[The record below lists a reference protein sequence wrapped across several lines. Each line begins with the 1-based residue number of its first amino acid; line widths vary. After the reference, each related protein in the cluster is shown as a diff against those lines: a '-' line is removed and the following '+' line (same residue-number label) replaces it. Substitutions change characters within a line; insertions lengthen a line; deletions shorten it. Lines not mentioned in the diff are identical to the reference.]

1 MENQILSNQ
10 YQRKTTYFIMVLL
23 LSLLNGQLLAQAR
36 SEKQGGTQAEPTNP
50 LSITDVSPTPT
61 PPLPALPNIRQ
72 EEQTLSSVAS
82 IFVKRFQFEGNQVVS
97 TQQLSQLLESYQN
110 RELSAEQLQEAK
122 NQITQYY
129 INHKFINSGAIIPDQ
144 KVANG
149 IITIKIIEGKLS
161 EVEVSGNKRVRT
173 AYIQKRLVDKKGVP
187 LNLDVLQERL
197 QLLQQNPLFERI
209 NAELGPGLSLGE
221 GILKINVEE
230 SRPYHFQFNFNNY
243 RSPSVGAY
251 RGEIVG
257 WHHNVT
263 GWGDTF
269 YARYGYGF
277 QRGLKDYNFKY
288 NLPINR
294 YDTAIALH
302 LEHSDAKVVE
312 APFDRIDIE
321 SGADTYALS
330 LTQPL
335 LKKPNKS
342 LDLGLKLEKRQS
354 ETTVLDHLFSF
365 PEGGKNGESNLS
377 VIRFSQDWLNR
388 SRTEVI
394 AARSSFNFGIDA
406 FNATVDNSPD
416 SRFFT
421 WLGQF
426 QYVRRLDFLH
436 NPLLQASQVLFRVDL
451 QKANQG
457 VLSLEKFSVGGATT
471 VRGYRENQM
480 TRDNGLISS
489 LEWRLPLPF
498 LQWRLP
504 KLSKNPEDGIP
515 QLATFIDYGR
525 AWNESSKIPDDP
537 KDIYSIGLGL
547 HWSPSQY
554 INTELYWGHA
564 LRDIP
569 EPTDKDL
576 QDDGIHFELS
586 LLY

>member
-1 MENQILSNQ
+1 MENQKLSNQ
-10 YQRKTTYFIMVLL
+10 YQRKKPYFIIVLL
-23 LSLLNGQLLAQAR
+23 LSLLNGQLLAQAN
-36 SEKQGGTQAEPTNP
+36 SEEQGTQAEPNNP
-50 LSITDVSPTPT
+50 LSVTDDPSTPT
-61 PPLPALPNIRQ
+61 LPLPTLPNILQ
-72 EEQTLSSVAS
+72 EEQTLSSVAH

-144 KVANG
+144 KVVDG

-161 EVEVSGNKRVRT
+161 AVEVSGNKRVRT
-173 AYIQKRLVDKKGVP
+173 AYIQKRLADKKGVP
-187 LNLDVLQERL
+187 LNLDILQERL

-221 GILKINVEE
+221 GILRINVDE

-277 QRGLKDYNFKY
+277 QHGLKDYNFKY
-288 NLPINR
+288 NLPINH

-302 LEHSDAKVVE
+302 MEHSDAKVVE

-321 SGADTYALS
+321 SEADTYALS

-342 LDLGLKLEKRQS
+342 FELGLKLEKRQS
-354 ETTVLDHLFSF
+354 ETSVLDNPFSF
-365 PEGGKNGESNLS
+365 PEGGKKGKSNLS

-436 NPLLQASQVLFRVDL
+436 NPLLQASQILFRVDL
-451 QKANQG
+451 QKANEG
-457 VLSLEKFSVGGATT
+457 LLSLEKFSVGGATT

-498 LQWRLP
+498 LQWRWS
-504 KLSKNPEDGIP
+504 KLSRNPEDGIP

-525 AWNESSKIPDDP
+525 GWNESSEIPDDP
-537 KDIYSIGLGL
+537 KDIYSVGLGL
-547 HWSPSQY
+547 RWSPSQY

-586 LLY
+586 LLF

>member
-1 MENQILSNQ
+1 LEKPLLSNQ
-10 YQRKTTYFIMVLL
+10 YQRNNQTYFIIVLL
-23 LSLLNGQLLAQAR
+23 LNMLNALLLVPAKSEELAPPVEPINHQAT
-36 SEKQGGTQAEPTNP
+36 EG
-50 LSITDVSPTPT
+50 SPTQT
-61 PPLPALPNIRQ
+61 PPLPTLPAIPPA
-72 EEQTLSSVAS
+72 EQTLSSIAH
-82 IFVKRFQFEGNQVVS
+82 ILVKRFQFEGNQVFS
-97 TQQLSQLLESYQN
+97 TSELSQLLESYQN

-122 NQITQYY
+122 NIITQHY

-144 KVANG
+144 QVVDG
-149 IITIKIIEGKLS
+149 VITIKIIEGKLS

-173 AYIQKRLVDKKGVP
+173 PYIQKRLEDQPGVP
-187 LNLDVLQERL
+187 LNLDTLQERL
-197 QLLQQNPLFERI
+197 QMLQQNSLFERI

-221 GILKINVEE
+221 GILRIEIEE
-230 SRPYHFQFNFNNY
+230 SRPYHLQFNFNNH

-251 RGEIVG
+251 RGELVG

-277 QRGLKDYNFKY
+277 QQGLKDYNFRY
-288 NLPINR
+288 DLPINH
-294 YDTAIALH
+294 YGTVITLNM
-302 LEHSDAKVVE
+302 EHSDAKVVE
-312 APFDRIDIE
+312 KPFDQIDIE
-321 SGADTYALS
+321 SEADTYALS

-335 LKKPNKS
+335 WQKPNKS
-342 LDLGLKLEKRQS
+342 LLLGLKLEKRQS
-354 ETTVLDHLFSF
+354 ETSLLDQPFRF
-365 PEGGKNGESNLS
+365 QDGGRDGKSKLS
-377 VIRFSQDWLNR
+377 VIRFSQDWLDR

-406 FNATVDNSPD
+406 FNATIDNSPD
-416 SRFFT
+416 SQFFS

-426 QYVRRLDFLH
+426 QYVRRLDFLP
-436 NPLLQASQVLFRVDL
+436 NPLLQASQIIFRIDL

-457 VLSLEKFSVGGATT
+457 LLSLEKFSVGGATT

-498 LQWRLP
+498 LQWRWS

-515 QLATFIDYGR
+515 QIATFFDYGR
-525 AWNESSKIPDDP
+525 AWNESSEIPDDP

-547 HWSPSQY
+547 RWSPSPH

-569 EPTDKDL
+569 DPADEDL
-576 QDDGIHFELS
+576 QDDGVHFELS
-586 LLY
+586 LLF

>member
-1 MENQILSNQ
+1 LENQILSNQ

-23 LSLLNGQLLAQAR
+23 LSLLNGQLLAQAG
-36 SEKQGGTQAEPTNP
+36 SEEQGTQIKPINP
-50 LSITDVSPTPT
+50 LSVTDDSPTPI

-72 EEQTLSSVAS
+72 EEQTLSSVTS

-144 KVANG
+144 KVVDG
-149 IITIKIIEGKLS
+149 IITIKIIEGQLS

-230 SRPYHFQFNFNNY
+230 SRPYHVQFNFNNY

-277 QRGLKDYNFKY
+277 QQGLKDYNFKY

-321 SGADTYALS
+321 SAADTYALS

-342 LDLGLKLEKRQS
+342 FELGLKLEKRQS
-354 ETTVLDHLFSF
+354 ETTVLDNLFSF
-365 PEGGKNGESNLS
+365 PEGGKDGKSNLS
-377 VIRFSQDWLNR
+377 VIRLSQDWLNR

-416 SRFFT
+416 SRFSS

-436 NPLLQASQVLFRVDL
+436 KPLLQASQVLFRVDL

-525 AWNESSKIPDDP
+525 AWNESSEIPDDP

-547 HWSPSQY
+547 RWSPSQY

-586 LLY
+586 LLF

>member
-1 MENQILSNQ
+1 MEKQLLSNQ
-10 YQRKTTYFIMVLL
+10 SQRNIKYFIMVLL
-23 LSLLNGQLLAQAR
+23 LNILNALLLIQAR
-36 SEKQGGTQAEPTNP
+36 SEEQDPSSESINHSATEITPAQTPSLPT
-50 LSITDVSPTPT
+50 
-61 PPLPALPNIRQ
+61 LPKILP
-72 EEQTLSSVAS
+72 EERTLSSVAH
-82 IFVKRFQFEGNQVVS
+82 IFVKRFQLEGNQVIS
-97 TQQLSQLLESYQN
+97 TPELLQLLESYQN
-110 RELSAEQLQEAK
+110 QELSAEQLQAAK

-129 INHKFINSGAIIPDQ
+129 IDHKFINSGAIIPDQ
-144 KVANG
+144 PVTDG
-149 IITIKIIEGKLS
+149 VITIKIIEGKLS

-173 AYIQKRLVDKKGVP
+173 AYIQKRLEDQPGVP
-187 LNLDVLQERL
+187 LNLDTLQERL
-197 QLLQQNPLFERI
+197 QILQQNPLFERI

-221 GILKINVEE
+221 GILKIDVEE
-230 SRPYHFQFNFNNY
+230 SRPYHLQFNFNNY

-257 WHHNVT
+257 WHNNVT

-277 QRGLKDYNFKY
+277 QQGLKDYNFRY
-288 NLPINR
+288 NLPINH
-294 YDTAIALH
+294 YDTTIALH
-302 LEHSDAKVVE
+302 MEHSDAKVVE
-312 APFDRIDIE
+312 TPFDQIDIE
-321 SGADTYALS
+321 SEADTYAIS

-335 LKKPNKS
+335 WKKPNKS
-342 LDLGLKLEKRQS
+342 FELGLKLEKRQS
-354 ETTVLDHLFSF
+354 ETSLLNQPFSF
-365 PEGGKNGESNLS
+365 PEGGKEGKSKLS
-377 VIRFSQDWLNR
+377 VIRFSQDWLER

-394 AARSSFNFGIDA
+394 AARSSLNFGIDA

-416 SRFFT
+416 SQFFS

-436 NPLLQASQVLFRVDL
+436 QPLLQASQVIFRVDL
-451 QKANQG
+451 QKANEG
-457 VLSLEKFSVGGATT
+457 LLSLEKFSVGGATT

-515 QLATFIDYGR
+515 QLATFFDYGR
-525 AWNESSKIPDDP
+525 AWNESSEIPDDP

-547 HWSPSQY
+547 RWSPSQH
-554 INTELYWGHA
+554 INTEIYWGHA

-576 QDDGIHFELS
+576 QDDGVHFELS
-586 LLY
+586 LLF

>member
-1 MENQILSNQ
+1 MC
-10 YQRKTTYFIMVLL
+10 FIIVLL
-23 LSLLNGQLLAQAR
+23 LNILNTLLAPAR
-36 SEKQGGTQAEPTNP
+36 SEEPT
-50 LSITDVSPTPT
+50 SPPAPINRSATEGSSTQTPI
-61 PPLPALPNIRQ
+61 LPTLPEISP
-72 EEQTLSSVAS
+72 EEQTLSSVAH
-82 IFVKRFQFEGNQVVS
+82 IFVTRFQFEGNKIIS
-97 TQQLSQLLESYQN
+97 TPELSQLLESYQN

-122 NQITQYY
+122 NLITQHY

-144 KVANG
+144 QVTDG
-149 IITIKIIEGKLS
+149 VITIKIIEGKLS

-173 AYIQKRLVDKKGVP
+173 PYIQKRLEDPPGVP
-187 LNLDVLQERL
+187 LNLDILQERL
-197 QLLQQNPLFERI
+197 QILQQNPLFERI

-221 GILKINVEE
+221 GILRIDVEE
-230 SRPYHFQFNFNNY
+230 SRPYHLQFNFNNY

-277 QRGLKDYNFKY
+277 QNGLKDYNFRY

-294 YDTAIALH
+294 YDTAITLYT
-302 LEHSDAKVVE
+302 EHSDAKVVE
-312 APFDRIDIE
+312 APFDQIDIE
-321 SGADTYALS
+321 SEADTYALS

-335 LKKPNKS
+335 FKKPNKS
-342 LDLGLKLEKRQS
+342 FELGLKLEKRQS
-354 ETTVLDHLFSF
+354 ETSLLDQPFSF
-365 PEGGKNGESNLS
+365 PEGGKEGQSKLS
-377 VIRFSQDWLNR
+377 VIRFSQDWLDR

-394 AARSSFNFGIDA
+394 AARSSLNFGIDA
-406 FNATVDNSPD
+406 FNSTVDNSPD
-416 SRFFT
+416 SQFFS

-426 QYVRRLDFLH
+426 QYVRRLDSLH
-436 NPLLQASQVLFRVDL
+436 NPLLQASQIIFRIDL

-457 VLSLEKFSVGGATT
+457 LLSLEKFSVGGATT

-498 LQWRLP
+498 LQWRWS
-504 KLSKNPEDGIP
+504 KFSKNPEDGIP
-515 QLATFIDYGR
+515 QLATFFDYGR
-525 AWNESSKIPDDP
+525 AWNESSEIPDDP

-547 HWSPSQY
+547 RWSPNQH
-554 INTELYWGHA
+554 INTEIYWGHA

-576 QDDGIHFELS
+576 QDDGVHFELS
-586 LLY
+586 LLF